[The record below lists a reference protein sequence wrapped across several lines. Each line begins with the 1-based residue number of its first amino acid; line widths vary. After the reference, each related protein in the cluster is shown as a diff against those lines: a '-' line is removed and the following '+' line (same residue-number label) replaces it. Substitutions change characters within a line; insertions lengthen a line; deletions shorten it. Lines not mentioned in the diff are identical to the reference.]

1 MAPVADDAAFLE
13 QPTRRRILTLI
24 QTNPGIKISR
34 LCQEAEAGWGTV
46 KYHLHL
52 LQKSG
57 LVVSRAK
64 GRDCLLFPHDYP
76 VAALEVVETMRQGRA
91 GTLAR
96 EIARTPG
103 ANQKQLCERV
113 RLTRKIIRRYVELLA
128 QADLVTEE
136 RDAQYQRYYPR
147 PRLVEHLGPEPQPT
161 PDGPQ
166 D

>member
-1 MAPVADDAAFLE
+1 VAFLE
-13 QPTRRRILTLI
+13 QPTRRRILDLI
-24 QTNPGIKISR
+24 HSNPGIKISR
-34 LCQEAEAGWGTV
+34 LCQEAAAGWGTV

-52 LQKSG
+52 LEKSG
-57 LVVSRAK
+57 LVVSRTK
-64 GRDCLLFPHDYP
+64 GRDCLLFAHDYP
-76 VAALEVVETMRQGRA
+76 IAALEVVEALRQGRA

-128 QADLVTEE
+128 QADLVSEQ

-147 PRLVEHLGPEPQPT
+147 PRLVEHLGPEPQAA
-161 PDGPQ
+161 PDEPEL
-166 D
+166 